1 MARVSRIVL
10 KPEREG
16 RAALNGPCICYAGLS
31 QRMRPRNFLFITALV
46 LCHMLTMGQTLTNAL
61 PPAQSGTQAAQ
72 APSAAASLPDDPGQE
87 AMPVAQPVPA
97 EAAGVPVSWKADRQ
111 TLEGKI
117 ATLYG
122 VTEFHYRGYVLSADK
137 IVYNEDTTEADVE
150 GHIQLTG
157 GPEDVNISASRGT
170 LLLNQHTARFYDVT
184 GTMGVRSAGRT
195 VVYSTANPFI
205 IHARVLLET
214 GEGSYRVVDGTMT
227 NCRLPHPDWQLL
239 AHSIDVTDGRAS
251 TANSVFKF
259 LGIPLFYL
267 PYLSH
272 PIDENGRQSGFLIPA
287 VSNSTVRGLTLAE
300 QYYWAINRSMDMVVG
315 GEYYSKR
322 GWAPKGDFRY
332 RGVGLDHAILDWNA
346 LFDRGVEV
354 TQTTG
359 PQAGQTVLV
368 NQGGADI
375 VARVRR
381 DLSPETRIAG
391 DLEYLS
397 SYTYR
402 LVFNDNYWQAVS
414 SEVKS
419 DLSLTHARNGRI
431 PSADFSRVQSFDG
444 TTQGDEARILH
455 LPSLRYDVL
464 DQPLAGGPAYWGL
477 GSGLSQLSRAEP
489 GFHAHNDG
497 RIDLYPHLSLPLVEG
512 GWSFIPEAAL
522 RGTFYSGSQIPDLT
536 GANAGVP
543 TASHDPLHRFY
554 GEAALDVRPPT
565 LERDF
570 ALNRWHRELRHVI
583 EPELTYHFVGGI
595 GSQERNVLL
604 VDTNDIETDTN
615 EVGYSLTQRFYFRPV
630 GAVTPVGAA
639 PCDNSADQG
648 ETANCQPRPREWASW
663 QIAQR
668 YYLNPDFGGAL
679 IPGRRNVFSSTLDL
693 TGVAFLTDPRNLSP
707 LISRLRFEAVNNL
720 RVEWDMDY
728 DPRDGRLGAS
738 NIFAGYSRGITTVGL
753 GHAVLNAVDQQS
765 AAATLVQSQQLEPFL
780 EIGKQSRAGFN
791 LAANGGYD
799 FVHGE
804 LQYGGVQA
812 VYNWDCCGLTV
823 GYRRFALGSLR
834 DETQYLY
841 SFTLASF
848 GSVGDIRRTNT
859 VFRDP
864 TAAPSF

>member
-1 MARVSRIVL
+1 
-10 KPEREG
+10 
-16 RAALNGPCICYAGLS
+16 
-31 QRMRPRNFLFITALV
+31 MRPRNFLFITALV

-61 PPAQSGTQAAQ
+61 PPPQSGTQA
-72 APSAAASLPDDPGQE
+72 PSAPASALPDDPGQE
-87 AMPVAQPVPA
+87 AMPVAQPVPGA
-97 EAAGVPVSWKADRQ
+97 AAGVPVSYKAERQ

-122 VTEFHYRGYVLSADK
+122 VSEFHYRDYILSADK
-137 IVYNEDTTEADVE
+137 VVYNRETTEVDVE
-150 GHIQLTG
+150 GHVQLTG
-157 GPEDVNISASRGT
+157 GPEDVNIAASRGS

-184 GTMGVRSAGRT
+184 GTMGVRSAGRS

-205 IHARVLLET
+205 IQARVLLES
-214 GEGSYRVVDGTMT
+214 GQGSYRVVDGTMT
-227 NCRLPHPDWQLL
+227 NCRLPRPDWELL
-239 AHSIDVTDGRAS
+239 AHKIDVTDGHAS
-251 TANSVFKF
+251 TTNTVFKF
-259 LGIPLFYL
+259 LGVPLFYL
-267 PYLSH
+267 PYLRH
-272 PIDENGRQSGFLIPA
+272 PIDENGRQSGFLIP
-287 VSNSTVRGLTLAE
+287 VLSNSSIRGYTIGE
-300 QYYWAINRSMDMVVG
+300 QYYWAISRSMDMVVG
-315 GEYYSKR
+315 AEYYSKR

-332 RGVGLDHAILDWNA
+332 RGAGLDHIIVDWSA
-346 LFDRGVEV
+346 LIDRGFTMIE
-354 TQTTG
+354 TTG
-359 PQAGQTVLV
+359 PQAGQAVLV
-368 NQGGADI
+368 KQGGSDI
-375 VARVRR
+375 VAQVRR

-391 DLEYLS
+391 DAEYLS

-419 DLSLTHARNGRI
+419 DLSLTHAHNGRI
-431 PSADFSRVQSFDG
+431 PSADFSRIQSFDG
-444 TTQGDEARILH
+444 TSEGDEVRILH

-464 DQPLAGGPAYWGL
+464 DRPLGGGPVYWGL
-477 GSGLSQLSRAEP
+477 GAGLSQLSRAEP

-497 RIDLYPHLSLPLVEG
+497 RVDLYPHISLPLVAG
-512 GWSFIPEAAL
+512 AWSFVPEAAL
-522 RGTFYSGSQIPDLT
+522 RATSYSGSQVPDLT
-536 GANAGVP
+536 GVNGGVP

-554 GEAALDVRPPT
+554 GEASLDVRPPA

-570 ALNRWHRELRHVI
+570 TLGRGHRELRHVI

-595 GSQERNVLL
+595 GSKESNVLL
-604 VDTNDIETDTN
+604 VDTNDIQTDTN
-615 EVGYSLTQRFYFRPV
+615 EVGYSLTQRFYLRP
-630 GAVTPVGAA
+630 TDAA
-639 PCDNSADQG
+639 PCADSTD
-648 ETANCQPRPREWASW
+648 EVSPSDCQSRPREWASW

-668 YYLNPDFGGAL
+668 YYLDPGFGGAL
-679 IPGRRNVFSSTLDL
+679 IPGRRNVFSSTLDM
-693 TGVAFLTDPRNLSP
+693 TGVSFLTEPRNLSP

-728 DPRDGRLGAS
+728 DPRAGRLGSS
-738 NIFAGYSRGITTVGL
+738 NIYAGYSHGITTVGL
-753 GHAVLNAVDQQS
+753 GHAMLNAVDEQG

-780 EIGKQSRAGFN
+780 EIGKQSRVGFN

-841 SFTLASF
+841 SFTLANF

-864 TAAPSF
+864 TAAPSY